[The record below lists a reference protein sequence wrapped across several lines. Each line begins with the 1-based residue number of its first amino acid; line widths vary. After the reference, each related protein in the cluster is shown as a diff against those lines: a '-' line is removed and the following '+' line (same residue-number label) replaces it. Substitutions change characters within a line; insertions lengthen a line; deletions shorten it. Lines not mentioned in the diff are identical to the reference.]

1 MALRVTQLHEVNSR
15 LTTMKGR
22 MAHQHEM
29 MRAVDDWRH
38 LNVGALEQRVWGGVK
53 ENEKTRNKRRTII
66 TTHIA
71 ATTDTVVA
79 FLSSKKPR
87 ITTMPRDPRR
97 LSDIDTA
104 NANERIH
111 DLVWQTIDRDR
122 PVSLLRAI
130 TEYNT
135 NRGVIV
141 LKGIWL
147 SPEERGEVRRT
158 IAPPDDLAVEYE
170 ETVVPGG
177 FPLLV
182 EALDPLDCF
191 WTLGRDDLCI
201 EFAHEQTFPWEI
213 VCDMFPDIY
222 DHPDF
227 KSQLSTGL
235 AINGGTCKVVDYWT
249 TERNIILI
257 DGRIYKNAEH
267 RYGEVPFIVE
277 LTDPRVLRNGAGP
290 VEKVGV
296 PFCYDMVNP
305 ATHLSWAESLSA
317 SHLNNTA
324 IGLMEHAGIDPHI
337 SPYFGLAEGDTEPS
351 YKMIVDYG
359 PDGVIVPTFYG
370 ERLRYVNPPR
380 IVDVL
385 EVYKQSRVRDLS
397 LVSFPESILSG
408 AQVADVSGY
417 AYAQMKQAA
426 MARVEG
432 PRMAGDRALSRLMNM
447 LNRIVVKNWD
457 YLDDETMILF
467 GINERGKDTA
477 IEVTVED
484 FENSGPVRVE
494 LQPEI
499 PINKEQEEALI
510 LQKVSVGLLSKLT
523 AMEMLGD
530 VQDPSA
536 EMKRIYFEKF
546 SEQDLNT
553 MLAVVHQYMQD
564 NNLTQMQPRQ
574 QPQPDPNALDS
585 MPPGVGMTGEPGAPQ
600 PSVPPEEPASGGMQ
614 SSSMQP
620 SPEDIPPEFIEMLR
634 NRRAA

>member
-15 LTTMKGR
+15 LTTMKSR

-38 LNVGALEQRVWGGVK
+38 LNIDALEQRVWGGVK
-53 ENEKTRNKRRTII
+53 ENEKTRNKRRTVI

-71 ATTDTVVA
+71 ATTDTLNA

-97 LSDIDTA
+97 LADIDTA

-130 TEYNT
+130 NEYNI
-135 NRGVIV
+135 NRGAIV

-158 IAPPDDLAVEYE
+158 IPAPDEMSDEYE

-191 WTLGRDDLCI
+191 WTLGRNDLCI

-227 KSQLSTGL
+227 KGMLGTGL
-235 AINGGTCKVVDYWT
+235 AINGGTCKVIDYWT

-257 DGRIYKNAEH
+257 DGRIYKNAPH
-267 RYGEVPFIVE
+267 NYGEVPFVVE
-277 LTDPRVLRNGAGP
+277 LTDPRVLRNGSGP
-290 VEKVGV
+290 VEKVGI
-296 PFCYDMVNP
+296 PFCYDMVGP
-305 ATHLSWAESLSA
+305 ATMLAWAESLSA
-317 SHLNNTA
+317 SHLDNTA
-324 IGLMEHAGIDPHI
+324 IGLLEHSGIDPYT
-337 SPYFGLAEGDTEPS
+337 SPYFGVAEGDTDPS
-351 YKMIVDYG
+351 YHFDVEFG
-359 PDGVIVPTFYG
+359 PDGQIVPAFNS
-370 ERLRYVNPPR
+370 ERFRYLDPPR

-408 AQVADVSGY
+408 AQTADVSGY

-432 PRMAGDRALSRLMNM
+432 PRMSGDRAMSRLMNM
-447 LNRIVVKNWD
+447 LNRITIKNWD
-457 YLDDETMILF
+457 YLDDQTMILF

-477 IEVTVED
+477 LEVTIED

-510 LQKVSVGLLSKLT
+510 IQKVTIGLLSKLT
-523 AMEMLGD
+523 AMDMLGD

-536 EMKRIYFEKF
+536 EMKRIAFEQF
-546 SEQDLNT
+546 SMQDPNT
-553 MLAVVHQYMQD
+553 LMAVVHQYMQE
-564 NNLTQMQPRQ
+564 NSLIQMQPRQ
-574 QPQPDPNALDS
+574 QPQAQPGLDPNGLGP
-585 MPPGVGMTGEPGAPQ
+585 MPPDAGMTGEPGVPQ
-600 PSVPPEEPASGGMQ
+600 SSVPPEEPASGGMGL
-614 SSSMQP
+614 
-620 SPEDIPPEFIEMLR
+620 SPDDLPPEFLQMLR